1 MIEPP
6 AATLPDDLAAA
17 ARGID
22 DPEIR
27 ARFERSAARYLAAFR
42 R

>member
-1 MIEPP
+1 V
-6 AATLPDDLAAA
+6 AAA
-17 ARGID
+17 ASQIE